1 MVLGDKPGVRAEEI
15 IKTWGDDAMAGRIL
29 KAAQTPTSTSFYPQL
44 QTTAMLPMLAPASAS
59 ARLLAAASADS
70 AGEQRQIVGD
80 SLGAALAG
88 RGDRRDTVEAC
99 APALRRSL
107 RGPNRQPGPGCLRRR
122 SQMQ

>member
-44 QTTAMLPMLAPASAS
+44 QTTAMLPMLAPASAW
-59 ARLLAAASADS
+59 LLAAASADS

-80 SLGAALAG
+80 SLGGALAG

-107 RGPNRQPGPGCLRRR
+107 RRPNRQPGPGCLRRR